1 MEFTAKTVEEAIAEG
16 LNSLGINE
24 EEAEIKVIEQP
35 VKGLFGRMKGKA
47 VVSIEKKASGAE
59 RALIFI
65 QELLEKMDLNAK
77 AKLSEDGE
85 NPVIT
90 LIAET
95 SSSVIGYRGE
105 VLDAMQT
112 LAGAVANIGNKV
124 YKKVVVNCENYRE
137 RREETLVSLAHKLEE
152 KATEIR
158 REVIL
163 EPMIPF
169 ERRIIHTALAESTTV
184 TTRSEGKEPNRYVV
198 IVPNDKDEFSKPYN
212 AGRNN
217 RGGRRNDR
225 RDGFERKGGRNNRGF
240 KKDGRRGNKNGFSEE
255 KKKQSSGFS
264 FGTYLGNSLKDN
276 K

>member
-1 MEFTAKTVEEAIAEG
+1 MEFTAKTVEEATAEG
-16 LNSLGINE
+16 LKSLGISE
-24 EEAEIKVIEQP
+24 SEAEIKIIEQP

-59 RALIFI
+59 RAVKFI
-65 QELLEKMDLNAK
+65 QELLDKMDLCAK
-77 AKLSEDGE
+77 AELSEDGE

-90 LIAET
+90 LIAEF
-95 SSSVIGYRGE
+95 SSEVIGYRGE

-137 RREETLVSLAHKLEE
+137 RREETLIALAHRLEE
-152 KATEIR
+152 KATEMK

-169 ERRIIHTALAESTTV
+169 ERRIIHTALVESTTV

-217 RGGRRNDR
+217 QNGRRNDR
-225 RDGFERKGGRNNRGF
+225 RDHDRKGGKGKGY
-240 KKDGRRGNKNGFSEE
+240 KKDGRRPAKSGFTAE
-255 KKKQSSGFS
+255 KKKSSSGFS